1 MGKRR
6 SKDRNLPQN
15 MRLSR
20 GAYYLTHYVDGKQKW
35 TPLGRDVGPAFA
47 KYRELTGAALP
58 AGRTVNHLVDRFERE
73 VLPSKRPNTRRVYG
87 CWFPAIRKTWGEM
100 LVTDLRQPHVAQF
113 LDTYPH
119 KVTANRVVTLLITIL
134 KKAKRWGWIDVN
146 YIEGIER
153 HEEQARRRIIR
164 DEEWQALLAEAEPKY
179 RLLFRLA
186 RFTALRRSDI
196 CALTWSCEKSGRFEV
211 TTQKTGAPVSFQIR
225 GELASVLAEL
235 KRGILPFP
243 TRRLF
248 SVAGGR
254 PLKSHML
261 GYHFDRIRQKAGLR
275 SINFHDIRRTRLTEL
290 AERYGAGFA
299 QKVAAHADMKT
310 TEGYIVPE
318 VVNIDWPDEEIR
330 GAG

>member
-1 MGKRR
+1 MGRHRR
-6 SKDRNLPQN
+6 INRNLPQN

-20 GAYYLTHYVDGKQKW
+20 GAYYLTHYVGGKQRW
-35 TPLGRDVGPAFA
+35 LPLGKDIGPAYA
-47 KYRELTGAALP
+47 RYRELTGAAIP
-58 AGRTVNHLVDRFERE
+58 GGRTVNDLVTRFEHE
-73 VLPSKRPNTRRVYG
+73 VLPSKRANTQRVYR

-100 LVTDLRQPHVAQF
+100 QVADLRQPDVAVF

-119 KVTANRVVTLLITIL
+119 KVTANRVVTLLVTML
-134 KKAKRWGWIDVN
+134 KKAKRWGWVDVN
-146 YIEGIER
+146 YIAGIER
-153 HEEQARRRIIR
+153 HEEQARRRIISA
-164 DEEWQALLAEAEPKY
+164 DEWQALLTAAEPKY
-179 RLLFRLA
+179 RLLLRLA

-196 CALTWSCEKSGRFEV
+196 CGLTWACEKNGRFEV
-211 TTQKTGAPVSFQIR
+211 VTQKTRAPISIQIR
-225 GELASVLAEL
+225 GELADILTEL

-254 PLKSHML
+254 PLHSHML
-261 GYHFDRIRQKAGLR
+261 GYHFDRIRKKAGLH

-290 AERYGAGFA
+290 GERYGPAFA
-299 QKVAAHADMKT
+299 QRLAAHADQKT

-318 VVNIDWPDEEIR
+318 VVTIDWPDDEIR